1 MSIGAATILGGCA
14 QRVPHLSAE
23 ESLKPPTNVI
33 IDDVTPH
40 NVDLSYPEHQVKL
53 LGHQD

>member
-1 MSIGAATILGGCA
+1 MPIGATTILGGCA

-23 ESLKPPTNVI
+23 ESLKPPTNVV

-40 NVDLSYPEHQVKL
+40 NVDLSYPEHQVKRS
-53 LGHQD
+53 GHQD